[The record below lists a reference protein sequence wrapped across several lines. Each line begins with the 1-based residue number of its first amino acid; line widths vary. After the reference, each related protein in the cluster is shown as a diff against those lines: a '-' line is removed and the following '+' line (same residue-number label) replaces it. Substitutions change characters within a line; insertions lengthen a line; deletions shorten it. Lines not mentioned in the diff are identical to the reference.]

1 MGEGVGHLFRSKA
14 NIKPPRNDIVQP
26 LLVGYWYTLDKHQN
40 VKFWVLRNGTNKRY
54 SLLAVGF
61 VCVALGSIV
70 IVISGIPN
78 TLLILVAAWSFAR
91 LSKRFESWLLRHRVF
106 GPLIY
111 DWRNYIEIRRRHFY
125 SYV

>member
-1 MGEGVGHLFRSKA
+1 MHSLG
-14 NIKPPRNDIVQP
+14 
-26 LLVGYWYTLDKHQN
+26 DK
-40 VKFWVLRNGTNKRY
+40 RNGTDKRY

-70 IVISGIPN
+70 IVISGIPT
-78 TLLILVAAWSFAR
+78 TLLILVVAGSFAR

-106 GPLIY
+106 GFLIY